1 MYCAAIN
8 KNREGMREVNM
19 KDLELT
25 SKEPG
30 NQTEGKTES
39 FYSSEYFDN
48 NENKNKKL
56 ASKASVICYGFGDL
70 ASQFVWTFVGSYLT
84 LFYTDVVG
92 LTPIVVSAIMLGAR
106 IWDAVNDPMMG
117 AVAER
122 TRSKW
127 GRFRPYIAFGCPALA
142 LFGVLTFT
150 NPFGGSSAAG
160 VIWAAVTY
168 IVAGMLYTLVNIP
181 YAALSGVMTED
192 ADQRNKINTSRNIGM
207 NVGMIIVNSCS
218 AGLALHFS
226 GKGSEVATGHGYM
239 MTAIVYSLIA
249 IPLFLIVFYTA
260 KEYVAPVSNNTKFSF
275 KDTINNLVRNKYLMI
290 VTGIMALQMTA
301 FMGRIAV
308 CAFYVIYC
316 LGSFTMIALIMTI
329 PSIGAVIGSLFVP
342 YLAKKIGKRN
352 VLMYSMLIQAVGLL
366 VIYCAPFDNMT
377 MVIVGCCIFGLFNVG
392 FPMTLSMV
400 ADSVDYMELK
410 TGIRTDGTAYATYGL
425 ATKLGNALGGSIGV
439 LLLSAFGYVANAQQT
454 ATALKG
460 INIVVNLIPALLFIG
475 AALLCLLWRMTDEQA
490 DDIRIALTKK
500 KEQVN

>member
-1 MYCAAIN
+1 MDNVELGLKETKTQSEAQ
-8 KNREGMREVNM
+8 
-19 KDLELT
+19 KD
-25 SKEPG
+25 
-30 NQTEGKTES
+30 N
-39 FYSSEYFDN
+39 FYGPDYFAEND
-48 NENKNKKL
+48 NKNKKM
-56 ASKASVICYGFGDL
+56 ASKSAVICYGFGDL
-70 ASQFVWTFVGSYLT
+70 ASQFIWTFVGSYLT
-84 LFYTDVVG
+84 IFYTDVVG
-92 LTPIVVSAIMLGAR
+92 LTPIIVSAIMLGAR
-106 IWDAVNDPMMG
+106 IWDAVNDPLMG
-117 AVAER
+117 AIAER
-122 TRSKW
+122 TRTKW

-142 LFGVLTFT
+142 LFGVMTFT
-150 NPFGGSSAAG
+150 NPFNGLSTAG

-218 AGLALHFS
+218 AGLALYFS
-226 GKGSEVATGHGYM
+226 GSGAQVANGYGYM
-239 MTAIVYSLIA
+239 MVALVYSIIA
-249 IPLFLIVFYTA
+249 VPLFFVVFFTS
-260 KEYVAPVSNNTKFSF
+260 KEYVAPVNNIAKFSF
-275 KDTINNLVRNKYLMI
+275 KDTFANLVHNKYLMI

-316 LGSFTMIALIMTI
+316 LGSFTMIAFIMTI

-342 YLAKKIGKRN
+342 YLAKKMGKRN

-366 VIYCAPFDNMT
+366 VIYLAPFDNMT
-377 MVIVGCCIFGLFNVG
+377 MVIIGCCIFGLFNVG

-425 ATKLGNALGGSIGV
+425 ATKVGNALGGSVGV

-454 ATALKG
+454 AGALRG
-460 INIVVNLIPALLFIG
+460 INIVVNLIPAVLFIL
-475 AALLCLLWRMTDEQA
+475 AAALCLLWKMTDAQA
-490 DDIRIALTKK
+490 DDIRIALDHKQRETSNK
-500 KEQVN
+500 

>member
-1 MYCAAIN
+1 MRIIN
-8 KNREGMREVNM
+8 MDNVELGLKETKTQSEAQ
-19 KDLELT
+19 KD
-25 SKEPG
+25 
-30 NQTEGKTES
+30 N
-39 FYSSEYFDN
+39 FYGPDYFAEND
-48 NENKNKKL
+48 NKNKKM
-56 ASKASVICYGFGDL
+56 ASKSAVICYGFGDL
-70 ASQFVWTFVGSYLT
+70 ASQFIWTFVGSYLT
-84 LFYTDVVG
+84 IFYTDVVG
-92 LTPIVVSAIMLGAR
+92 LTPIIVSAIMLGAR
-106 IWDAVNDPMMG
+106 IWDAVNDPLMG
-117 AVAER
+117 AIAER
-122 TRSKW
+122 TRTKW

-142 LFGVLTFT
+142 LFGVMTFT
-150 NPFGGSSAAG
+150 NPFNGLSTAG

-218 AGLALHFS
+218 AGLALYFS
-226 GKGSEVATGHGYM
+226 GSDAQVANGYGYM
-239 MTAIVYSLIA
+239 MVALVYSIIA
-249 IPLFLIVFYTA
+249 VPLFFVVFFTS
-260 KEYVAPVSNNTKFSF
+260 KEYVAPVNNIAKFSF
-275 KDTINNLVRNKYLMI
+275 KDTFANLVHNKYLMI

-316 LGSFTMIALIMTI
+316 LGSFTMIAFIMTI

-342 YLAKKIGKRN
+342 YLAKKMGKRN

-366 VIYCAPFDNMT
+366 VIYLAPFDNMT
-377 MVIVGCCIFGLFNVG
+377 MVIIGCCIFGLFNVG

-425 ATKLGNALGGSIGV
+425 ATKVGNALGGSVGV

-454 ATALKG
+454 AGALRG
-460 INIVVNLIPALLFIG
+460 INIVVNLIPAVLFIL
-475 AALLCLLWRMTDEQA
+475 AAALCLLWKMTDAQA
-490 DDIRIALTKK
+490 DDIRIALDHKQRETGDK
-500 KEQVN
+500 